1 MITVLMP
8 SFHSAKFV
16 KERILEINDDTE
28 IIIIENSRNNNL
40 KEELEKKHNNVKV
53 VIPDENLGWG
63 KAINLGIKL
72 SNTNM
77 VFITQPDVKLI
88 KDCVEKLKECVASFK
103 DFSILTPY
111 DENDKTYKNYENYKF
126 YKDEKINNKF
136 LLKEVDYVDL
146 TWLIDKSKFKD
157 NELWDEKI
165 FLYFEAKDFSKRVR
179 DNKKSIYIVKNI
191 NTYHIGSASHD
202 PKLEY
207 FSKLNRSWHYNWSR
221 HYFNKKHFGIFF
233 SYRKSIT
240 LLIKLIFKFF
250 KANILFRFS
259 EAKFIF
265 VEIYGLLSAMFG
277 LPSFYRP
284 YKKN

>member
-1 MITVLMP
+1 MLTVLMP
-8 SFHSAKFV
+8 SFHSAKLV
-16 KERILEINDDTE
+16 KERISEINNDTE
-28 IIIIENSRNNNL
+28 IIVIENSKDNNL
-40 KEELEKKHNNVKV
+40 KEELEKEHKNVKV

-88 KDCVEKLKECVASFK
+88 KNCIEKLKECITLFK

-111 DENDKTYKNYENYKF
+111 DENDKTYKNYENYQS
-126 YKDEKINNKF
+126 YENEKVNNKF

-146 TWLIDKSKFKD
+146 TWLIDKSKFKE

-165 FLYFEAKDFSKRVR
+165 FLYFEAKDFSKRIK
-179 DNKKSIYIVKNI
+179 DNKKKIYIVKNI

-202 PKLEY
+202 PKYEY

-221 HYFNKKHFGIFF
+221 HYYNKKHFGSLFA
-233 SYRKSIT
+233 YKKSIP
-240 LLIKLIFKFF
+240 LLIKLIFKLL
-250 KANILFRFS
+250 KAIILLRFS

-265 VEIYGLLSAMFG
+265 VEIYGLSSAILC

-284 YKKN
+284 YK

>member
-1 MITVLMP
+1 MLTVLMP
-8 SFHSAKFV
+8 SFHSAKLV
-16 KERILEINDDTE
+16 KERISEINNDIE

-40 KEELEKKHNNVKV
+40 KEELEREHKNVKV
-53 VIPDENLGWG
+53 IIPSENLGWG

-88 KDCVEKLKECVASFK
+88 KNCIEKLKECITSFK

-111 DENDKTYKNYENYKF
+111 DENDKTYKNYENYKS
-126 YKDEKINNKF
+126 YENKKVNNKF

-146 TWLIDKSKFKD
+146 TWLIDKSKFKE

-165 FLYFEAKDFSKRVR
+165 FLYFEAKDFSKRVK
-179 DNKKSIYIVKNI
+179 DNQKKIYIIKNI

-202 PKLEY
+202 PELEY

-221 HYFNKKHFGIFF
+221 HYYNKKHFGSFF
-233 SYRKSIT
+233 AFKKSIP
-240 LLIKLIFKFF
+240 LLIKLIFKLF
-250 KANILFRFS
+250 KTIILLRFS

-265 VEIYGLLSAMFG
+265 VEIYGLSSAMLS

>member
-1 MITVLMP
+1 MP
-8 SFHSAKFV
+8 SFHSAKLV
-16 KERILEINDDTE
+16 KERISEINNDTE
-28 IIIIENSRNNNL
+28 IIVIENSKDNNL
-40 KEELEKKHNNVKV
+40 KEELEKEHKNVKV

-88 KDCVEKLKECVASFK
+88 KNCIEKLKECITSFK

-111 DENDKTYKNYENYKF
+111 DENDKTYKNYENYKS
-126 YKDEKINNKF
+126 YENEKVNNKF

-146 TWLIDKSKFKD
+146 TWLIDKSKFKE

-165 FLYFEAKDFSKRVR
+165 FLYFEAKDFSKRIK
-179 DNKKSIYIVKNI
+179 DNKKKIYIVKNI

-202 PKLEY
+202 PKYEY

-221 HYFNKKHFGIFF
+221 HYYNKKHFGSLFA
-233 SYRKSIT
+233 YKKSIP
-240 LLIKLIFKFF
+240 LLIKLIFKLL
-250 KANILFRFS
+250 KAIILLRFS

-265 VEIYGLLSAMFG
+265 VEIYGLSSAILC

-284 YKKN
+284 YK

>member
-1 MITVLMP
+1 MLTVLMP
-8 SFHSAKFV
+8 SFHSAKLV
-16 KERILEINDDTE
+16 KERISEINNDTE
-28 IIIIENSRNNNL
+28 IIVIENSKDNNL
-40 KEELEKKHNNVKV
+40 KEELEKEHKNVKV

-88 KDCVEKLKECVASFK
+88 KNCIEKLKECITLFK

-111 DENDKTYKNYENYKF
+111 DENDKTYKNYENYKS
-126 YKDEKINNKF
+126 YENEKVNNKF

-146 TWLIDKSKFKD
+146 TWLIDKSKFKE

-165 FLYFEAKDFSKRVR
+165 FLYFEAKDFSKRIK
-179 DNKKSIYIVKNI
+179 DNKKKIYIVKNI

-202 PKLEY
+202 PKYEY

-221 HYFNKKHFGIFF
+221 HYYNKKHFGSLFA
-233 SYRKSIT
+233 YKKSIP
-240 LLIKLIFKFF
+240 LLIKLIFKLL
-250 KANILFRFS
+250 KAIILLRFS

-265 VEIYGLLSAMFG
+265 VEIYGLSSAILC

-284 YKKN
+284 YK